1 MGSEGNLLPKSPT
14 PTPVTT
20 LRKTRNA
27 SLSFRLPLLLMQLKQ
42 LTVKQVWKKKPPFIS
57 RKRPMPSCRR
67 RGIRERL
74 LLHLAG
80 DDRVNSRPR

>member
-14 PTPVTT
+14 PTPATT

-27 SLSFRLPLLLMQLKQ
+27 SLSFLLPLLLMQLKQ

-57 RKRPMPSCRR
+57 RKKR

-80 DDRVNSRPR
+80 DDRVNSRPK